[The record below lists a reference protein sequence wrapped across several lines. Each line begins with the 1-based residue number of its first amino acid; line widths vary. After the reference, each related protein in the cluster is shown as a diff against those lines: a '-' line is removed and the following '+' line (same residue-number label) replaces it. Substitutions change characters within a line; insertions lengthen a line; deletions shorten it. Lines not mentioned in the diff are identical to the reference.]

1 VKPNR
6 KPSRARRMS
15 LARRL
20 ALILLVASAAA
31 ASAASPTAL
40 DVNIRTTRTMQAP
53 RLVGDTLI
61 LTYWSREPAR
71 FVGARFYHE
80 QGSILHVYSVNEYGV
95 FVLDY
100 PLPAGLE
107 RLRYRI
113 EVDGLW
119 MADPSNPLQE
129 IDERGEEVSVYEVET
144 EPQRSIV
151 NPEIT
156 TVRTAVKKDGEST
169 VYRATFVFRGT
180 PGARVSLVGDFN
192 GWDPFEPDYLME
204 EVRPGQ
210 FTITIPVRSGRH
222 YYAYFAEGRKMLDE
236 WNSETGIDPDGRR
249 VNSFAVPY
257 TRSD

>member
-1 VKPNR
+1 MKQNR

-20 ALILLVASAAA
+20 ALILLVASAAV

-40 DVNIRTTRTMQAP
+40 DVNIRTIRTMQAP
-53 RLVGDTLI
+53 RLVGDTLV
-61 LTYWSREPAR
+61 LTYWSRQPAR
-71 FVGARFYHE
+71 FVGARFFHE
-80 QGSILHVYSVNEYGV
+80 GGSILHVYSVNENGV

-100 PLPAGLE
+100 PLPVGLQ
-107 RLRYRI
+107 RISYRVV
-113 EVDGLW
+113 VDGLW
-119 MADPSNPLQE
+119 MVDPSNPLRQ
-129 IDERGEEVSVYEVET
+129 IDERGDEVSVVDVVT

-151 NPEIT
+151 NPEIK
-156 TVRTAVKKDGEST
+156 AG
-169 VYRATFVFRGT
+169 RATFVFHGT
-180 PGARVSLVGDFN
+180 PGSRVSLVGDFN

-210 FTITIPVRSGRH
+210 FTISIPVRSGRH

-236 WNSETGIDPDGRR
+236 WNSETGVDPDGRR
-249 VNSFAVPY
+249 VNSFVVPY